1 MRAVVESALA
11 VVADTAVAVGGA
23 TAASVATADTVVKEV
38 VEEGVPDG
46 LGLGSGLVNV
56 VVVVHDG
63 AGRGSV
69 VDDRAGS
76 GQDDGLGSGSHDAS
90 DDGCGGAGTGGRRSV
105 VRVLGTLVDDNESWA
120 WVEVASL
127 LVAVSAGAGAELGLS
142 VKIDGLDTNGA
153 HGCDDSGLEHF
164 NIIFKSLRG
173 LVLNTIILTKIS

>member
-46 LGLGSGLVNV
+46 LGLGSRLVNV

-69 VDDRAGS
+69 
-76 GQDDGLGSGSHDAS
+76 QDDGLGSGSHDVS
-90 DDGCGGAGTGGRRSV
+90 DDRCGGTGTGGRIRV

-120 WVEVASL
+120 WVAIVASL
-127 LVAVSAGAGAELGLS
+127 LVAGAELGLS

-153 HGCDDSGLEHF
+153 HGCDDCGLEHF
-164 NIIFKSLRG
+164 NIISKSLRG